1 MRKVILYR
9 KFKNRLFQICVKK
22 VSFLLILFVIA
33 LISTFVLASNTY
45 TGRYLMADGVV
56 STDSLSN
63 FQISITVEAELV
75 PDIVKENNIKWY
87 VSADNVRHKV
97 LIKEI
102 LYDEKGA
109 CNLILQPVDDEK
121 YSIGSVK
128 KVYVI
133 IMYGRKYVF
142 G

>member
-22 VSFLLILFVIA
+22 VSFLFILFVLA
-33 LISTFVLASNTY
+33 LICTFVLARNTY

-63 FQISITVEAELV
+63 FQIRITVEAELV

-87 VSADNVRHKV
+87 VSADNVRHKAV
-97 LIKEI
+97 IKEI

-109 CNLILQPVDDEK
+109 CDLILQPGDDDK
-121 YSIGSVK
+121 FSIGFVK